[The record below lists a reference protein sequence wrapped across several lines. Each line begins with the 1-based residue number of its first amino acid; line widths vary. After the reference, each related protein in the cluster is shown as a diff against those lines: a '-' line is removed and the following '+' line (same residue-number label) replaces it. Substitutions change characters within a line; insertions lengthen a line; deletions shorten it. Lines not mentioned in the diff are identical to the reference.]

1 MNCYNSQSLNR
12 AMLSPSEKA
21 EQFGIEYLTDTELLA
36 IVLKN
41 GAGDKYAYEL
51 ASSVLAY
58 HKGNLSNLRTM
69 SLQEIMCL
77 DGIGRARSI
86 LLKAISELA
95 VRLIQEE
102 RRDRISLS
110 NSYSVAMYFMEI
122 MRYCP
127 TEKILAVY
135 FNCKNELLGY
145 EEISKGT
152 KNEVLLDPALVF
164 KIGFNFNAY
173 SLVLVHNH
181 PSGDPSPSVADYNMT
196 KRLKECGAMLGIDV
210 KDHIIIGDNVY
221 YSFFERNVLKA

>member
-1 MNCYNSQSLNR
+1 
-12 AMLSPSEKA
+12 
-21 EQFGIEYLTDTELLA
+21 
-36 IVLKN
+36 
-41 GAGDKYAYEL
+41 
-51 ASSVLAY
+51 
-58 HKGNLSNLRTM
+58 
-69 SLQEIMCL
+69 
-77 DGIGRARSI
+77 
-86 LLKAISELA
+86 
-95 VRLIQEE
+95 
-102 RRDRISLS
+102 
-110 NSYSVAMYFMEI
+110 MEI